1 MAVSGAILFALSQS
15 PVGLILQASGQ
26 DAVQAGA
33 LGFNVTKH
41 KLTAF
46 IISAMFSGLA
56 GSLLIFYF
64 GSASIGTLVDVTVG
78 VQVIIAAV
86 IGGRRT
92 ILGGALGAVFLIA
105 MSELLRPLGDLS
117 NFTVFALALIV
128 VLVFPNGFFGL
139 LTRAKGSVSP

>member
-1 MAVSGAILFALSQS
+1 
-15 PVGLILQASGQ
+15 
-26 DAVQAGA
+26 
-33 LGFNVTKH
+33 
-41 KLTAF
+41 
-46 IISAMFSGLA
+46 MFSGLA